1 MFYKF
6 FCKFVTPSMGANS
19 HGKCGYFKLPFHK
32 LLCHTAADM
41 DWLWKFKV
49 LMGQVITSP
58 T

>member
-1 MFYKF
+1 
-6 FCKFVTPSMGANS
+6 MGANS